1 MQKFLKKRMVAFI
14 VAAYFLSSC
23 SHPQAEN
30 KIIIGNIASIHSK
43 ILNEDRKIWVHV
55 PEDNGGGNFAKE
67 KYPVVYLLDGDAHFA
82 SVVGMIEQLSTINGN
97 TICPKMI
104 VVGIPNTDRTRDL
117 TPTPVH
123 GDPPYMDSSATKT
136 SGGGEAFIGFVEKEL
151 MPYIDSLYSTAP
163 YKVLIGHSFGGLT
176 AMNTFVHH
184 NRLFNAYIVIDP
196 SMWWDKQKLLGE
208 AKVDLAEKKYDG
220 ESLFLGIANTMEKG
234 MDTASVK
241 ADTNSMSRHIRS
253 ILTLRTY
260 FNDNP
265 NNGLRFKYK
274 YYGDD
279 DHGSVPLI
287 TEYDGLHFIFDFY
300 KLTLDF
306 KAFFDPKERPDTLIS
321 AHYQSVSDHL
331 GYAVKPPEDLVN
343 SLAYRSLQLKQYEKA
358 KNLFTMNVTNYPQSP
373 NVYDSMGDFFS
384 ETGDKAKAI
393 ENYKKALAIKENE
406 ETRGKLEKLLK

>member
-1 MQKFLKKRMVAFI
+1 MHNILNKRMAGFI
-14 VAAYFLSSC
+14 ALAYFLSSC
-23 SHPQAEN
+23 AHPQPDT
-30 KIIIGNIASIHSK
+30 KVVIGNMASIHSK

-55 PEDNGGGNFAKE
+55 PDDNGGGNFAKE
-67 KYPVVYLLDGDAHFA
+67 KYPVVYLLDGDAHFS
-82 SVVGMIEQLSTINGN
+82 SVVGMIEQLSTVNGN
-97 TICPKMI
+97 TVCPKMI

-117 TPTPVH
+117 TPTRVY

-136 SGGGEAFIGFVEKEL
+136 SGGGEAFTGFIEKEL
-151 MPYIDSLYSTAP
+151 MPYIDSLYPTAP

-176 AMNTFVHH
+176 AMNTFIHH
-184 NRLFNAYIVIDP
+184 TRLFNAYIVIDP

-234 MDTASVK
+234 MDTARIK
-241 ADTNSMSRHIRS
+241 TDTNGMSRHIRS

-260 FNDNP
+260 FKDNP
-265 NNGLRFKYK
+265 NNGLRFNYK
-274 YYGDD
+274 YYRDD

-300 KLTLDF
+300 KLSLDF
-306 KAFFDPKERPDTLIS
+306 KAFFDPKERPDTLLS
-321 AHYQSVSDHL
+321 AHYRLVSDRL
-331 GYAVKPPEDLVN
+331 GYAVMPPEDLVN
-343 SLAYRSLQLKQYEKA
+343 SLGYRSLQLKQYEKA
-358 KNLFTMNVTNYPQSP
+358 KNLFAMNVKSYPQSP

-393 ENYKKALAIKENE
+393 ENYKKALAIKENG
-406 ETRGKLEKLLK
+406 ETRSKLEKLLK